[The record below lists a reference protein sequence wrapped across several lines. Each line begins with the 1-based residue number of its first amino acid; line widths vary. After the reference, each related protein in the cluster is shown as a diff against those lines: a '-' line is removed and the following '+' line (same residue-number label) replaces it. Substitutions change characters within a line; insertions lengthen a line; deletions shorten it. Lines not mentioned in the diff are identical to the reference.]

1 MCDNELFRDLRQ
13 AAELVG
19 QRLIQLRPDLLA
31 NVWHVALLHL
41 YRYAGQLQ
49 I

>member
-1 MCDNELFRDLRQ
+1 MCGNDFVRDLRQ

-31 NVWHVALLHL
+31 SVWHVALLHL